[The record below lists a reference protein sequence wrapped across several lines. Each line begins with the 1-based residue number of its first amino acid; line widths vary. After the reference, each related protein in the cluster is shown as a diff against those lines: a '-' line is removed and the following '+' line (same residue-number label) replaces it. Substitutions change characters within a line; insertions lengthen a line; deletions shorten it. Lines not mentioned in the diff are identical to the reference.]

1 MPIGIIWAKREKLL
15 PNSFLK
21 TTYCFIFITVIK
33 TIIPTNEES
42 SGNMPELL
50 LGIDIG
56 TSSIKVS
63 VVDAATTKCIASAQY
78 PETEAGIT
86 SLQTGWAEQSP
97 ESWWQ
102 HTIQAIKKVN
112 ASGEY
117 DPWGIEAIGI
127 AYQMHGL
134 VLVDKHQ
141 EVLRDSIIWCDSRAV
156 DIGNNAFE
164 KIGPEKC
171 LSCLLNSP
179 GNFTAS
185 KLAWVKNNEPEI
197 FNQVDKMMLPGDFL
211 AMKLTGEI
219 TTTTSALS
227 EGVFWDFKKNEIS
240 KDVLDQYGFD
250 ENCIPE
256 IKPVFSEHG
265 FLLPAIAEKLS
276 LKKNIPVTYK
286 AGDQLNNALS
296 LNVLQPGEVAATA
309 GTSGVIYAVTDQLFA
324 DKFSRVN
331 AFAHVNHKGDEGEI
345 RLGVLLCIN
354 GTGIMNSWIKKL
366 CGNDLSYDEI
376 NALAASIQPGSE
388 DLLVLPFG
396 NGAERMLQN
405 KLIGSHISNI
415 DLNKHTKAHIF
426 RAVQE
431 GIAFAFRYGLDIMR
445 ENGLQPTIIR
455 AGKSNLFLSDVFLQ
469 SFVNA
474 TGVAVELYANDGSVG
489 AALGAGIGAGVY
501 KTFDEAF
508 SQFKPLKKIE
518 PGNTASDSRQ
528 VYDKLYAGWKKLLEN
543 YLNG

>member
-1 MPIGIIWAKREKLL
+1 MPE
-15 PNSFLK
+15 
-21 TTYCFIFITVIK
+21 
-33 TIIPTNEES
+33 NEEGS
-42 SGNMPELL
+42 VNAPQLL
-50 LGIDIG
+50 LGIDLG

-63 VVDAATTKCIASAQY
+63 VVDAATTECVASAQY
-78 PETEAGIT
+78 PETEAEIT

-102 HTIQAIKKVN
+102 YTIQAIKILNGTNK
-112 ASGEY
+112 Y
-117 DPWGIEAIGI
+117 DPSHIKAIGI

-156 DIGNNAFE
+156 ETGNNAFE

-197 FNQVDKMMLPGDFL
+197 FKQVDKMMLPGDFIS
-211 AMKLTGEI
+211 MKLTGEI
-219 TTTTSALS
+219 TTTISALS
-227 EGVFWDFKKNEIS
+227 EGVLWDFQKDEIS
-240 KDVLDQYGFD
+240 KDVMQHYGFD
-250 ENCIPE
+250 ENCIPG

-265 FLLPAIAEKLS
+265 FLLPGIAAKLS
-276 LKKNIPVTYK
+276 LKENIPVTYK

-296 LNVLQPGEVAATA
+296 LNVLKPGEVAATA
-309 GTSGVIYAVTDQLFA
+309 GTSGVIYAVTDKLSA

-331 AFAHVNHKGDEGEI
+331 AFAHVNHKAAASVGEGVDGAV

-366 CGNDLSYDEI
+366 CGDDLSYDEI
-376 NALAASIQPGSE
+376 NARAAMIKAGSE
-388 DLLVLPFG
+388 DLFVLPFG

-405 KLIGSHISNI
+405 QLIGAHISNI
-415 DLNKHTKAHIF
+415 DFNKHTKAHIF

-489 AALGAGIGAGVY
+489 AALGAGIGAGIY
-501 KTFDEAF
+501 ETPDEAF

-518 PGNTASDSRQ
+518 PANIESDSYRM
-528 VYDKLYAGWKKLLEN
+528 YNDLYKSWKKLLEN
-543 YLNG
+543 YLNE